1 MSTLAVTNTLAMF
14 FVPIGMAGA
23 ALAIAC
29 ALVAAFAVARGA
41 AGLAGGAIG
50 VWIVGALLSLAA
62 SFATEWMPL
71 LVALSALAAG
81 LALGGV
87 IRMLVLTTR
96 AKPVTAQ
103 VKVRSEAA
111 GTPQVSQAAASSPA
125 APASSAR
132 THTSS
137 VKTSSTPVAA

>member
-1 MSTLAVTNTLAMF
+1 MTNTLAMF

-103 VKVRSEAA
+103 VKVSSQNASAA
-111 GTPQVSQAAASSPA
+111 TPHVSQTAASSPA